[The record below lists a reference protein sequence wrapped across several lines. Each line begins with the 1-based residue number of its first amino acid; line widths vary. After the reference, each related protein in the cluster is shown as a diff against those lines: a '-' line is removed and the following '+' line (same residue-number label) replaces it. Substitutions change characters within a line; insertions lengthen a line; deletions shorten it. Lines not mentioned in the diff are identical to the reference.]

1 MSTQEMHEIIKKLK
15 EYKLLK
21 EEAESIIS
29 ELECQIK
36 TEVKALDTDTL
47 INGEY
52 KCKLTTVNT
61 NRLDSKALKEVHS
74 DIYVSFVKPPSY
86 ERLTVK

>member
-1 MSTQEMHEIIKKLK
+1 MSTNEMHEIIRKLK

-21 EEAESIIS
+21 EEAEAIIS
-29 ELECQIK
+29 ELEGQIK
-36 TEVKALDTDTL
+36 SEMKALEIDTL

-61 NRLDSKALKEVHS
+61 NRLDGKALQAAHPE
-74 DIYVSFVKPPSY
+74 IYVSFVKPSSY